1 MEMINN
7 EVDKLDNYSI
17 FVATKNIVK
26 SKSFIT
32 SRNFPF
38 IMKSIDLTKNEFA
51 KLLTLHLETSFE
63 QFLIQTFREKASLR
77 CNSKIF

>member
-1 MEMINN
+1 MIKY

-17 FVATKNIVK
+17 FVATKNFVI

-38 IMKSIDLTKNEFA
+38 IMKSIDLTKNVFA

-63 QFLIQTFREKASLR
+63 HFLIQTFREKASLR